1 MRAPTRSLYTLW
13 LVCTLASP
21 SAAQERRD
29 STLPSAPRVHRD
41 LAYVAGG
48 HERQKLDLFLPEKAD
63 VPIPVIVWIY
73 GGAWRTGSKDA
84 NPLLSFVVSFV
95 NNGFAVASI
104 NYRLSQHAIF
114 PAQFED
120 VRRAVEWLRANAGP
134 FGLDP
139 DRIAAWGN
147 SSGGHFAAL
156 LGTTS
161 GVPLATNT
169 DRFTRVKAVVDFFG
183 PTDFLQMD
191 DHRLQDGL
199 VHNSP
204 DSPESQL
211 IGGSIQTN
219 REKAMRANPIT
230 YVTPDD
236 APFLILHGDVDKL
249 VPHHQSQLLFDA
261 LTKSGVPATF
271 RTLEGAGHGGP
282 AFTTEKVR
290 QLVLDFLN
298 VHLKPSRY

>member
-1 MRAPTRSLYTLW
+1 MCVQTWSLYTLSLW
-13 LVCTLASP
+13 CTLASP
-21 SAAQERRD
+21 AVAQERRD
-29 STLPSAPRVHRD
+29 STFPTAPRVHRD

-48 HERQKLDLFLPEKAD
+48 HERQKLDLFLPEKAGD
-63 VPIPVIVWIY
+63 PIPVIVWIY
-73 GGAWRTGSKDA
+73 GGAWRAGSKEA

-95 NNGFAVASI
+95 NDGFAVASV
-104 NYRLSQHAIF
+104 NYRLSQHATF
-114 PAQFED
+114 PAQLED
-120 VRRAVEWLRANAGP
+120 VRGAIEWLRANAGP

-147 SSGGHFAAL
+147 SSGGHLAAL

-161 GVPLATNT
+161 GVPPARNT
-169 DRFTRVKAVVDFFG
+169 DQSTRVRAVVDFFG

-191 DHRLQDGL
+191 DHRLPDGL
-199 VHNSP
+199 VHNTP

-211 IGGSIQTN
+211 IGGAIQDN

-230 YVTPDD
+230 YVTADD
-236 APFLILHGDVDKL
+236 APFLILHGDADKL
-249 VPHHQSQLLFDA
+249 VPLHQSQLLYDA
-261 LTKSGVPATF
+261 LTRTGVAATF

-282 AFTTEKVR
+282 AFTSEQVR